1 MPCPAQTSPICAYIY
16 YRFLRL
22 CARVGP
28 PRSGGGGLSG
38 RGENSTD
45 GADSA
50 FGNGRV
56 GRFGPHSPHG
66 QDHHPWALL
75 SGDVR
80 IRKVS
85 LAVAKTSVSFLEGW
99 YRVSGPLLG
108 RRDAAAG
115 VPGRSWSLKAG
126 VVVMFPKSG
135 ETTTLTHAWNR
146 GVSKLI

>member
-1 MPCPAQTSPICAYIY
+1 MHIYIIDFY
-16 YRFLRL
+16 VY
-22 CARVGP
+22 ARGLA
-28 PRSGGGGLSG
+28 PREAGGGGRSG

-126 VVVMFPKSG
+126 VVVVFPNSR
-135 ETTTLTHAWNR
+135 EPATLNGNANR
-146 GVSKLI
+146 SNPRFL

>member
-1 MPCPAQTSPICAYIY
+1 MHIYIIDFY
-16 YRFLRL
+16 VY
-22 CARVGP
+22 ARGLA
-28 PRSGGGGLSG
+28 PREAGGGGLSG

-126 VVVMFPKSG
+126 VVVVFPNSR
-135 ETTTLTHAWNR
+135 ESATLNGNANR
-146 GVSKLI
+146 SNPRFL

>member
-1 MPCPAQTSPICAYIY
+1 MIDFYVY
-16 YRFLRL
+16 
-22 CARVGP
+22 ARGLA
-28 PRSGGGGLSG
+28 PREAGGGGLSG
-38 RGENSTD
+38 RGENSTEE
-45 GADSA
+45 ADSA

-56 GRFGPHSPHG
+56 GRFGPYSPHG

-126 VVVMFPKSG
+126 VVVVFPNSRK
-135 ETTTLTHAWNR
+135 TATLSCRPIEHFER
-146 GVSKLI
+146 GGWGDVALSKY

>member
-1 MPCPAQTSPICAYIY
+1 MFFSFFLQTSLIKFCA
-16 YRFLRL
+16 
-22 CARVGP
+22 VGP
-28 PRSGGGGLSG
+28 RTAGAGGPSGT
-38 RGENSTD
+38 GEILTEEP
-45 GADSA
+45 DSA

-75 SGDVR
+75 GGDVR

-126 VVVMFPKSG
+126 VVVVFPNSR
-135 ETTTLTHAWNR
+135 EPATLNGNANR
-146 GVSKLI
+146 SNPRFL

>member
-1 MPCPAQTSPICAYIY
+1 MHIYIIDFY
-16 YRFLRL
+16 VY
-22 CARVGP
+22 ARGLA
-28 PRSGGGGLSG
+28 PREAGGGGLSG

-126 VVVMFPKSG
+126 VVVVFPNPR
-135 ETTTLTHAWNR
+135 EPATLNGNANR
-146 GVSKLI
+146 SNPRFL

>member
-1 MPCPAQTSPICAYIY
+1 MHIYIIDFY
-16 YRFLRL
+16 VY
-22 CARVGP
+22 ARGLA
-28 PRSGGGGLSG
+28 PREAGGGGLSG

-126 VVVMFPKSG
+126 VVVVFPNSR
-135 ETTTLTHAWNR
+135 EPATLNGNANR
-146 GVSKLI
+146 SNPRFL

>member
-1 MPCPAQTSPICAYIY
+1 MHIYIIDFY
-16 YRFLRL
+16 VY
-22 CARVGP
+22 ARGLA
-28 PRSGGGGLSG
+28 PREAGGGGLSG

-126 VVVMFPKSG
+126 VVVVFPKSSQ
-135 ETTTLTHAWNR
+135 TATLNGNVNR
-146 GVSKLI
+146 SNPRFL

>member
-1 MPCPAQTSPICAYIY
+1 MHIYIIDFY
-16 YRFLRL
+16 VY
-22 CARVGP
+22 ARGLA
-28 PRSGGGGLSG
+28 PREAGGGGLSG

-56 GRFGPHSPHG
+56 GRFGPYSPHG

-126 VVVMFPKSG
+126 VVVVFPNSR
-135 ETTTLTHAWNR
+135 EPATLTISYLKFSPFATPFL
-146 GVSKLI
+146 VTVV

>member
-1 MPCPAQTSPICAYIY
+1 MHIYIIY
-16 YRFLRL
+16 FYVY
-22 CARVGP
+22 ARGLA
-28 PRSGGGGLSG
+28 PREAGGGGLSG

-115 VPGRSWSLKAG
+115 VPGPQGWCCGRIPKFQGACYLKWKRESFKPPFFVT
-126 VVVMFPKSG
+126 VV
-135 ETTTLTHAWNR
+135 
-146 GVSKLI
+146 

>member
-1 MPCPAQTSPICAYIY
+1 MHIYIIDFHVY
-16 YRFLRL
+16 
-22 CARVGP
+22 ARGLA
-28 PRSGGGGLSG
+28 PREAGGGGLSG

-56 GRFGPHSPHG
+56 GRFGPYSPHG

-126 VVVMFPKSG
+126 VVVVFPNSR
-135 ETTTLTHAWNR
+135 EPATLNGNANR
-146 GVSKLI
+146 SNPRFLRRLFSSTCD